1 MKLTNNIPDT
11 MIPGSYAELNYYAGP
26 NGLPRNVLKLL
37 LVGAGTGTMNAATPT
52 DAYSEAQAE
61 ALAGA
66 GSVLHSMYLAA
77 KKAWK
82 YAQITLLRHAEPE
95 GGSAASWSVTIAT
108 TATKSGRVL
117 LRIGQT
123 IVAVSVKVGATPAA
137 IAAALATAVNAKTF
151 LPVTASATDA
161 VVTLT
166 AKCLGAYI
174 SAAGGVSVE
183 AEADTTDMTVA
194 VTKTAGVGVV
204 DIEDA
209 LAAAFPERYHL
220 IAVSVN
226 DATNLALLRTHLDNA
241 AGPLEQRGQRGI
253 AAFHGSVTGAK
264 ALATALNHERMHIGC
279 VLDIVDASWDAAA
292 GMGAVFASNSQP
304 NKPMNGVAIPGL
316 SVPDVADRW
325 GGDEQE
331 ALLAAGV
338 IPLVCVDGELCMV
351 RAVTTK
357 TMKDGV
363 RFEKLVDTG
372 AIASLDYTRD
382 ALRAMHIAKYK
393 NAVIHSLLADA
404 INEDNI
410 AVCLQ
415 LEAAKIHRNVDANR
429 DKFITQESTDVPG
442 RMLCRVPAG
451 IVPGLNQIY
460 TTIDLY
466 LN

>member
-1 MKLTNNIPDT
+1 MKLTNNIPET
-11 MIPGSYAELNYYAGP
+11 MIPGSYAEFNYWAGP
-26 NGLPRNVLKLL
+26 SGLPRNVLKLL
-37 LVGAGTGTMNAATPT
+37 LVGAGTGTMAADTPT
-52 DAYSEAQAE
+52 EAYSEAQAE

-66 GSVLHSMYLAA
+66 GSVLHSMYLSA
-77 KKAWK
+77 KAAWK

-95 GGSAASWSVTIAT
+95 GGTAASWTVTLAT
-108 TATKSGRVL
+108 TATKSGRLV
-117 LRIGQT
+117 LRIGAAL
-123 IVAVSVKVGATPAA
+123 VAVSVTVGATPATQA
-137 IAAALATAVNAKTF
+137 TALAAAVNAKTF
-151 LPVTASATDA
+151 LPVTASATDG

-183 AEADTTDMTVA
+183 AEADTTDMTIVVA
-194 VTKTAGVGVV
+194 KTAGVGVV

-209 LAAAFPERYHL
+209 LTAAYPERYQL

-226 DATNLALLRTHLDNA
+226 DATNLALLRTHLENA

-253 AAFHGSVTGAK
+253 AVFHGSVTGAK
-264 ALATALNHERMHIGC
+264 ALATALNHERLHIGC
-279 VLDIVDASWDAAA
+279 VLDLVEPSWSVAA

-304 NKPMNGVAIPGL
+304 NKPLNGVAIPGL

-325 GGDEQE
+325 SGEEQD
-331 ALLAAGV
+331 ALLTAGV
-338 IPLVCVDGELCMV
+338 IPLVGVDGDLCIV

-357 TMKDGV
+357 TTKDGV

-372 AIASLDYTRD
+372 VIASLDYTRD
-382 ALRAMHIAKYK
+382 AVRAVHIAKFK
-393 NAVIHSLLADA
+393 NAVVHSLLPDA
-404 INEDNI
+404 INEENI

-415 LEAAKIHRNVDANR
+415 LEEATVHRNVNANR
-429 DKFITQESTDVPG
+429 DKFITQESPDVPG
-442 RMLCRVPAG
+442 RVLCRVPAG